1 MLQRSLPRMQNR
13 DSGIF
18 YVNIAMVGGIGIYPF
33 VLTEE
38 GGVRVEFT
46 KVKGPKCKSSAA
58 VVLQTLDRDP
68 TAGTTTDFQQ
78 IISRPTASAVPRK
91 NTPCPVSHSCFSLR

>member
-1 MLQRSLPRMQNR
+1 MQNR

-46 KVKGPKCKSSAA
+46 KVKGPKCKLSADRKS
-58 VVLQTLDRDP
+58 VV
-68 TAGTTTDFQQ
+68 
-78 IISRPTASAVPRK
+78 
-91 NTPCPVSHSCFSLR
+91 